1 MSEAN
6 LLVQRLCQLW
16 PWYCG
21 ECEKPGPGPR
31 RGKHCSGQG
40 YERVSVFKTQTVCR
54 FAGVYM

>member
-6 LLVQRLCQLW
+6 LLLQSLCQLW

-31 RGKHCSGQG
+31 QGKHTALD
-40 YERVSVFKTQTVCR
+40 RVTSVFLFSKHR
-54 FAGVYM
+54 LYADLRLYM